1 MTAKTLKL
9 NSFRALKLSGAVFVI
24 FVIFFANQAKAIT
37 VTPRIEI
44 TSNPG
49 ETVREVF
56 KIRNEERQSRTYYT
70 SVENFESQ
78 DESGTPRFS
87 LRKEDLA
94 TWISLPEIVTIGP
107 GEAKEIEFTLNIPKD
122 AEPGGHFSAIF
133 LQTSPPSNNGSDLAI
148 SAKLGSLILLRV
160 NGDFQQGGGVL
171 EFATKLKKHFFTSL
185 PIEFYYRFQNDG
197 DDHLRPVGDVLIT
210 NSIGRTTKILPANPV
225 DGSVLPKS
233 IRRFETKWLTAFGPV
248 EEDPLKDA
256 PTRPGKGYW
265 ENTKYEW
272 HNFALGKYS
281 AKLKVVYGTKE
292 LKSSKSEFT
301 FYVLPWH
308 LLLLVLL
315 GAIILFIILRFA
327 LRRYNRYIIANAR
340 RQLELS
346 SSAPKTLPSKLK
358 NSKNV
363 ICITRFI
370 LI

>member
-1 MTAKTLKL
+1 MTAKTLQF
-9 NSFRALKLSGAVFVI
+9 NYFRALKVSGAVFVLFI
-24 FVIFFANQAKAIT
+24 VSFINTAQAIT

-44 TSNPG
+44 NVNPG
-49 ETVREVF
+49 ETIKEVF

-94 TWISLPEIVTIGP
+94 TWINLPEIITIGP
-107 GEAKEIEFTLNIPKD
+107 GEVKEVEFTIITPKE

-133 LQTSPPSNNGSDLAI
+133 LQTSPPSNNGGDLAI

-171 EFATKLKKHFFTSL
+171 EFATKFKKHFFTSL

-197 DDHLRPVGDVLIT
+197 DDHLHPVGDVLIT

-233 IRRFETKWLTAFGPV
+233 IRRFETKWLTAFGPI

-256 PTRPGKGYW
+256 PTPAGKGYW

-292 LKSSKSEFT
+292 LKSSKSEFV

-308 LLLLVLL
+308 LLLLILL
-315 GAIILFIILRFA
+315 GATILFIILRFS

-346 SSAPKTLPSKLK
+346 PSPTKAPPLK
-358 NSKNV
+358 SRKPKK
-363 ICITRFI
+363 
-370 LI
+370 